1 MEILGK
7 SDCCVEIVTELAE
20 LPLHPLHSERGVFFE
35 IDGGAKVGRVMQV
48 RTPVGQ
54 PAHPTAPP
62 SLGQHSREVL
72 GEYGF
77 SDAEITGIVGS

>member
-35 IDGGAKVGRVMQV
+35 IDGGENVGRVLQV

-54 PAHPTAPP
+54 PANPTAPP
-62 SLGQHSREVL
+62 RLGQHSREVL

-77 SDAEITGIVGS
+77 SDAEITGIVGG